1 MPRRR
6 VRLAAP
12 DDVTIAAAFAEL
24 RESLDVPMGFPAD
37 VLADADESVRLPR
50 LPDKDETATPFVTI
64 DPPESL
70 DLDQAMHLER
80 RENGYRVRYAIADVA
95 AFVTPG
101 GPMDKEAH
109 ARGQTLYAPD
119 DRARLYPPQIS
130 ESAGSLL
137 PNETRPALVWEME
150 VDETG
155 EGIEVVVY
163 RALVR
168 SREKLDYA
176 AVQRSLDDG
185 TAHESLQL
193 LREVGTLRQ
202 KREARRGGITLPI
215 PEQEV
220 HKGSNGYTLRYRAPL
235 PVEGWNAQISL
246 MTGMGAAEL
255 MLGAGVG
262 VLRTLPKADRGAVAR
277 LRRTAKALE
286 IPWPDDVSYAD
297 LVRELDPRMAM
308 HAAFVSE
315 STVLLRGSG
324 YLAFD
329 GESPDKA
336 VHAGVASTYA
346 HTTAPLRRLVD
357 RYVGEVCVAVSG
369 GVAVP
374 DWARSMLPSLP
385 ETMDVSNRRAQQYES
400 GIVSTV
406 EAAVLERSIGETF
419 QAVVVG
425 VDEHDGGGTVQLKEP
440 AVTARC
446 EGDDLPLG
454 ERVDVALEVADVMK
468 RLVRFSLV
476 R

>member
-12 DDVTIAAAFAEL
+12 DDAKIAAAFAEL
-24 RESLDVPMGFPAD
+24 RKNLGVPTAFPAD
-37 VLADADESVRLPR
+37 ALADADESVRSPR
-50 LPDKDETATPFVTI
+50 LPEADQTAIPFVTI

-80 RENGYRVRYAIADVA
+80 RGNGYRVRYAIADVG
-95 AFVTPG
+95 AFVAPG
-101 GPMDKEAH
+101 GPMDREAH

-119 DRARLYPPQIS
+119 DKARLYPPQIS
-130 ESAGSLL
+130 EGAGSLL
-137 PNETRPALVWEME
+137 PDETRPALVWDME

-155 EGIEVVVY
+155 EGVEVAVR

-168 SREKLDYA
+168 SREKLDYEG
-176 AVQRSLDDG
+176 VQRSLDDG
-185 TAHESLQL
+185 TAPESLQL

-202 KREARRGGITLPI
+202 ERETRRGGITLPI

-220 HKGSNGYTLRYRAPL
+220 QRGSNGYTLRYRAPL

-255 MLGAGVG
+255 MLGAAVG

-286 IPWPDDVSYAD
+286 IPWPEDVSYAD
-297 LVRELDPRMAM
+297 LVRELDPRVAM

-329 GESPDKA
+329 GKPPDKA

-357 RYVGEVCVAVSG
+357 RYVGEACVAISAG
-369 GVAVP
+369 ADMP
-374 DWARSMLPSLP
+374 EWARSALPGLP

-406 EAAVLERSIGETF
+406 EAAVLEPSVGETF
-419 QAVVVG
+419 QAVVVD

-454 ERVDVALEVADVMK
+454 ERVDVTLEVADVTK
-468 RLVRFSLV
+468 RLVRFSLA

>member
-12 DDVTIAAAFAEL
+12 DDAKIAAAFAEL
-24 RESLDVPMGFPAD
+24 RKNLGVPTAFPAD
-37 VLADADESVRLPR
+37 VLADADESVRSPR
-50 LPDKDETATPFVTI
+50 LPEADQTAIPFVTI

-80 RENGYRVRYAIADVA
+80 RGNGYRVRYAIADVG
-95 AFVTPG
+95 AFVAPG
-101 GPMDKEAH
+101 GPMDREAH

-119 DRARLYPPQIS
+119 DKARLYPPQIS
-130 ESAGSLL
+130 EGAGSLL
-137 PNETRPALVWEME
+137 PDETRPALVWDME

-155 EGIEVVVY
+155 EGVEVAVR

-168 SREKLDYA
+168 SREKLDYEG
-176 AVQRSLDDG
+176 VQRSLDDG
-185 TAHESLQL
+185 TAPESLQL

-202 KREARRGGITLPI
+202 ERETRRGGITLPI

-220 HKGSNGYTLRYRAPL
+220 QRGSNGYTLRYRAPL

-255 MLGAGVG
+255 MLGAAVG

-286 IPWPDDVSYAD
+286 IPWPEDVSYAD
-297 LVRELDPRMAM
+297 LVRELDPRVAM

-329 GESPDKA
+329 GKPPDKA

-357 RYVGEVCVAVSG
+357 RYVGEACVAISAG
-369 GVAVP
+369 ADMP
-374 DWARSMLPSLP
+374 EWARSALPGFP
-385 ETMDVSNRRAQQYES
+385 ERWTVWNRRA
-400 GIVSTV
+400 
-406 EAAVLERSIGETF
+406 
-419 QAVVVG
+419 
-425 VDEHDGGGTVQLKEP
+425 
-440 AVTARC
+440 
-446 EGDDLPLG
+446 
-454 ERVDVALEVADVMK
+454 K
-468 RLVRFSLV
+468 R
-476 R
+476 